1 MRHSLLKYDH
11 TKALNKATELFW
23 QKGYQGTKMRDLQ
36 NHLDMR
42 PGSIYAGFGSK
53 EALFLQVLDCYVAQS
68 LSKID
73 EYNRLAPHPLEALK
87 NFVSG
92 YIFVDGK
99 LENCRVCLLVKTVS
113 ESETS
118 QPKLHAHALLGLQQM
133 QQKFTELFTQAQQL
147 SLLSSAAD
155 TKQLGKWLQMQM
167 MGLVIYSKNCA
178 KQQDISLMIE
188 HIFSNL
194 KQAS

>member
-1 MRHSLLKYDH
+1 MSASILKYDH
-11 TKALNKATELFW
+11 AEALNKATELFW

-36 NHLDMR
+36 EHLDMR

-53 EALFLQVLDCYVAQS
+53 EAMFLQVLDCYVAQS

-73 EYNRLAPHPLEALK
+73 EYNRLATHPLEALK

-92 YIFVDGK
+92 FIFVGGK
-99 LENCRVCLLVKTVS
+99 LESCKVCLLVKTVS

-118 QPKLHAHALLGLQQM
+118 QPKLHTHALLGLQKIER
-133 QQKFTELFTQAQQL
+133 KFTELFTQAQQL
-147 SLLSSAAD
+147 KLLSQSAN
-155 TKQLGKWLQMQM
+155 TEQLGKWLQMQI

-178 KQQDISLMIE
+178 EEQDITLMIE
-188 HIFSNL
+188 HIFSSL
-194 KQAS
+194 RQPS